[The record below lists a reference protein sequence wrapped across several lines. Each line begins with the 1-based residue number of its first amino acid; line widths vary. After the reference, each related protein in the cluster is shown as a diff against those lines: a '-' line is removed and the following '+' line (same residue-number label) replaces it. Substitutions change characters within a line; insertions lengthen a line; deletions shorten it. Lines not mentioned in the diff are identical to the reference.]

1 MYPFSEVQL
10 SSNCRRRTF
19 EVDVD
24 AEELTW
30 HRDAVD
36 RRVEV
41 IEGSG
46 WYLQYDN
53 ELPISLKVGDVY
65 QIPAAVWHRV
75 IRRQNSGKL
84 IVEIIEA

>member
-19 EVDVD
+19 EADVDV
-24 AEELTW
+24 EELTW

-53 ELPISLKVGDVY
+53 ELPVALKVGEVH
-65 QIPAAVWHRV
+65 QIPATMWHRI
-75 IRRQNSGKL
+75 IRRNGVGKL
-84 IVEIIEA
+84 IVEITEH

>member
-19 EVDVD
+19 ESDVD
-24 AEELTW
+24 TEELTW

-36 RRVEV
+36 RRVVV

-53 ELPISLKVGDVY
+53 ELPIALKIGEVH
-65 QIPAAVWHRV
+65 QIPAAAWHRV
-75 IRRQNSGKL
+75 IRRQGAGKL
-84 IVEIIEA
+84 IVEIIEY